1 MVVAGIPSPVSD
13 HAARITRMA
22 IDMIACIAA
31 YAGDHGSEL
40 TIRIGIHT
48 GPVVAGVIGTKKFI
62 YDLWGDTVN
71 TASRME
77 SHGVPGR
84 IHVTEATSQLLVD
97 DFELEK
103 RAPIEVK
110 GKGAMQT
117 YLVIGRK
124 HEPRHTPVA
133 VRPTGSAA

>member
-1 MVVAGIPSPVSD
+1 
-13 HAARITRMA
+13 
-22 IDMIACIAA
+22 MIAAISA
-31 YAGDHGSEL
+31 YARRTDSEL
-40 TIRIGIHT
+40 TIRVGIHT
-48 GPVVAGVIGTKKFI
+48 GSVVAGVIGTKKFI

-84 IHVTEATSQLLVD
+84 IHVTEATYLLLAD
-97 DFELEK
+97 RFDFEK

-117 YLVIGRK
+117 YLLIGQTAVEHRPAIQADAGAV
-124 HEPRHTPVA
+124 EPTS
-133 VRPTGSAA
+133 TGS